1 MRVMPFRTVL
11 SALDFSEASYKALQ
25 SAIELAV
32 HFRANVVLV
41 HVISDTP
48 PTAADAAYVLDGR
61 EGYEQD
67 QKQAAEQQ
75 LSLIRHAM
83 LPNIQSRSVI
93 LQGDAAKEIVRV
105 AAEEEADVI
114 VIATHGTSGW
124 RHLVFGS
131 VAEKV
136 VRHAD
141 RPVLVIPAQ
150 DSPQSTT

>member
-11 SALDFSEASYKALQ
+11 SCLDFSEASYKALQ

-48 PTAADAAYVLDGR
+48 PTAADAAYVLEGP
-61 EGYEQD
+61 EGYEPD

-75 LSLIRHAM
+75 LSLIRHTM

-114 VIATHGTSGW
+114 VI
-124 RHLVFGS
+124 
-131 VAEKV
+131 
-136 VRHAD
+136 
-141 RPVLVIPAQ
+141 
-150 DSPQSTT
+150 